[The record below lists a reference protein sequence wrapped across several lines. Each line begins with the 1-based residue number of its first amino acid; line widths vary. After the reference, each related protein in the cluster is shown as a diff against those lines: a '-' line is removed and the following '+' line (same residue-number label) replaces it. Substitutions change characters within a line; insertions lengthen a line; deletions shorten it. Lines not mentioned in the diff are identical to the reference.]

1 MKICPTCRRAYDDD
15 ALNFCLDDG
24 SVLNFAV
31 DDSSAPT
38 IAMHQPRPT
47 VPTND
52 PTLMQSS
59 WTPQPAAPHSVQPKK
74 KKSRGWLWAIAILC
88 LGVLLCGG
96 GIAGFFVYVASV
108 ADTNLR
114 VANNSSNTR
123 WNNSTNTNASSSP
136 VDPARVQEIGLEE
149 WAKQTS
155 SWGTNEFKDG
165 ELVMASRERGNYY
178 VIVAADQYKTDKA
191 ATRVTLR
198 NSENADSGL
207 GYGLVIHSDSTPLQN
222 DYAFLIDAKRK
233 RFRIVRHDP
242 EKEVAV
248 VPWTNSKLIQDGT
261 AENVIEARDK
271 GAKIDFY
278 LNGQLA
284 TSITNKQGPTGGVP
298 GLYTGDGAKIA
309 FKKLEI
315 IK

>member
-1 MKICPTCRRAYDDD
+1 MKICPTCRRTYDDD

-24 SVLNFAV
+24 SVLTFGV
-31 DDSSAPT
+31 DHSNAPT
-38 IAMHQPRPT
+38 IAMNPRPT
-47 VPTND
+47 APGH
-52 PTLMQSS
+52 PSQGMQQG
-59 WTPQPAAPHSVQPKK
+59 WTPPAATPYSMQPKK
-74 KKSRGWLWAIAILC
+74 KKSRGWLWAVAILC
-88 LGVLLCGG
+88 LGILLCGG
-96 GIAGFFVYVASV
+96 SIAGMFVYFASV
-108 ADTNLR
+108 ANNNTR
-114 VANNSSNTR
+114 VANNSTNAR
-123 WNNSTNTNASSSP
+123 WTNSTNPNANSSP
-136 VDPARVQEIGLEE
+136 VDPSRVEEIGLED
-149 WAKQTS
+149 WSKQTS

-165 ELVMASRERGNYY
+165 ELFMASKEKGNYF
-178 VIVAADQYKTDKA
+178 VIVATDQYKTDKA
-191 ATRVTLR
+191 ATRVTVR
-198 NSENADSGL
+198 NAENVESGL

-248 VPWTNSKLIQDGT
+248 VPWTNSKLINEGT
-261 AENVIEARDK
+261 ADNVIEARDK
-271 GAKIDFY
+271 GAKIELY